1 MNYWQDFE
9 PEEFYHIYNKSVSG
23 IRLFR
28 EDLDYQ
34 VFLSRFNTYLGEC
47 FELYAYVL
55 LPNHFHLL
63 VKVKS
68 GNQLSEFARTQKT
81 VKSKLFLDQPSGLN
95 DFVVDQFKR
104 WLSSYTITY
113 KNKYQH
119 SGSVMM
125 KRFKRIQSDSIE
137 KNIYWLAYIHHNPI
151 HHEYCKDYSKW
162 KYSSYNTYLT
172 TKNTKLNRSQ
182 TLDKWFSSLDDFLQ
196 YHSNFK
202 LDHNIDQID
211 QQIDH

>member
-1 MNYWQDFE
+1 MVGKEGDTA
-9 PEEFYHIYNKSVSG
+9 G
-23 IRLFR
+23 IESIRERL
-28 EDLDYQ
+28 DLDDKLAKK
-34 VFLSRFNTYLGEC
+34 VMSLHGIPK
-47 FELYAYVL
+47 VL
-55 LPNHFHLL
+55 LRN
-63 VKVKS
+63 
-68 GNQLSEFARTQKT
+68 
-81 VKSKLFLDQPSGLN
+81 
-95 DFVVDQFKR
+95 
-104 WLSSYTITY
+104 
-113 KNKYQH
+113 
-119 SGSVMM
+119 SV
-125 KRFKRIQSDSIE
+125 QSDSIE

-151 HHEYCKDYSKW
+151 HHEYCKDYSQW